1 MNTYKTDPDTRIKE
15 LEDMILALCETI
27 DSLEASTNEQEQAAK
42 EQAVDYA
49 RTVVR
54 NKPEEAHPRR
64 LS

>member
-1 MNTYKTDPDTRIKE
+1 MNKDKRIKE
-15 LEDMILALCETI
+15 LEEMILALCETI
-27 DSLEASTNEQEQAAK
+27 DSLEASTNEQEQSAK
-42 EQAVDYA
+42 EVAVDYA